1 MARQLE
7 KGAQKTPNI
16 QTGDKLKA
24 KKNSSAVVRW
34 MFSPLQASS
43 TASLHLGIDSTS
55 F

>member
-24 KKNSSAVVRW
+24 KKPSV
-34 MFSPLQASS
+34 L
-43 TASLHLGIDSTS
+43 
-55 F
+55 